1 MIFLSFVNLQV
12 KTEQV
17 KLITITFYDNY
28 TSSLIKKAWRKCF
41 FLNHFREKNG
51 Q

>member
-17 KLITITFYDNY
+17 KLVTITFYDNY
-28 TSSLIKKAWRKCF
+28 TSSLIKKAWRTCF
-41 FLNHFREKNG
+41 FLNHFRETNG